1 MEITGSYTFNAPAA
15 RVWDLFMD
23 PEVLARCLPGVDR
36 LQAVDEDTYQVSVN
50 IGVGPVRGSYD
61 AKISLLDRNPPF
73 SLRMRMEGN
82 GRLGFA
88 NGDSEVTLEETGGT
102 TVVTIKGDAQVGG
115 PVARVGQRMI
125 GSVAQST
132 LDRMIG
138 CLRES
143 LQEDDSKG

>member
-1 MEITGSYTFNAPAA
+1 MEITGSYTFDAPAA
-15 RVWDLFMD
+15 AVWDLFMD
-23 PEVLARCLPGVDR
+23 PEVLAKCLPGVDR
-36 LQAVDEDTYQVSVN
+36 MQTVDEDTYRATIN

-61 AKISLLDRNPPF
+61 AKISLLDRDRPW
-73 SLRMRMEGN
+73 SYRIRLEGN

-88 NGDSEVTLEETGGT
+88 NGDAAVTFEETGGV

-143 LQEDDSKG
+143 L